1 MTEPRS
7 NRHPEFLQETMFE
20 EHGTRVLITNPA
32 ADKYLNDGQEDVD
45 PKKKEQRDRWSNS

>member
-7 NRHPEFLQETMFE
+7 NRHPEFLQETMFQ
-20 EHGTRVLITNPA
+20 EHGTKVLIPNPQ
-32 ADKYLNDGQEDVD
+32 ADQYLKDQEEID